1 MNNIIRFIVLKS
13 LIEIFYNMMNMNG
26 FQIYNFIMGEK
37 NLKLNMLYIYFNL
50 MCIY

>member
-1 MNNIIRFIVLKS
+1 MNYIITFILLES
-13 LIEIFYNMMNMNG
+13 LIQIFSDLMNVNA

-50 MCIY
+50 MSLY